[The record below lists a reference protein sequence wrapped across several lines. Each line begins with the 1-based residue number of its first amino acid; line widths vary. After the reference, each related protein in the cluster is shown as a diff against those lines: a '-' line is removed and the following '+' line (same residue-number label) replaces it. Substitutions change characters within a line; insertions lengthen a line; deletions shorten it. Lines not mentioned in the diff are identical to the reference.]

1 MQLQVVAVVTASP
14 LLSQFQ
20 ESRRG
25 SLCNQAIMLITDGAV
40 EDYEPVFEKYNWPD
54 RKVTPAASQGREGLY
69 RCQGRVLE
77 TMVVL
82 HAAQPHVQRSF
93 P

>member
-1 MQLQVVAVVTASP
+1 
-14 LLSQFQ
+14 
-20 ESRRG
+20 
-25 SLCNQAIMLITDGAV
+25 MLITDGAV
-40 EDYEPVFEKYNWPD
+40 EDYEPVFEKYNWPE
-54 RKVTPAASQGREGLY
+54 RKVIPTASQSRGGLY
-69 RCQGRVLE
+69 QCQGRVPE